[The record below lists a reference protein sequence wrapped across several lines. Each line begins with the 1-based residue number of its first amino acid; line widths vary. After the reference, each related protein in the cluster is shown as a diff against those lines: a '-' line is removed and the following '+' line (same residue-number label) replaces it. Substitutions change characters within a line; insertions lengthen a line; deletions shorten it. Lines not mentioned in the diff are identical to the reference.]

1 MNELTIDE
9 CFAALDFERK
19 KSDDF
24 EKRLKTALAQNKKYG
39 VEVATLRQK
48 VVILESKIEKSGITI
63 EAGVSDNDE
72 KNIIIDEVMLNV
84 KKRKDAI
91 ELLSVII
98 QLRNVD
104 RFWRCLKNQS
114 LNSIVTILTGMKTQ
128 ESFELTLSK
137 IK

>member
-1 MNELTIDE
+1 MKELTKDE
-9 CFAALDFERK
+9 CFAALDFEQK

-48 VVILESKIEKSGITI
+48 VVILESKIKKSGIAI
-63 EAGVSDNDE
+63 ESGVSDDDE
-72 KNIIIDEVMLNV
+72 KNMIIDEVMLNV

-104 RFWRCLKNQS
+104 KFWRCLKTQS
-114 LNSIVTILTGMKTQ
+114 INSIVTILTGMKTQ